1 MAGNE
6 KPRPMEKGAGRL
18 DAADLAQLQRMEQS
32 MPEQGGADLSSL
44 ETLEELIAW
53 LIADARAS
61 GDSEVDAVELLIRY
75 SGTTAPE
82 VRAAER
88 VLRRLGYIAV
98 ADMMRRIAGRRQ
110 IDLAPLG

>member
-1 MAGNE
+1 MAVNPPDLDE
-6 KPRPMEKGAGRL
+6 LRRL
-18 DAADLAQLQRMEQS
+18 EMTASEY
-32 MPEQGGADLSSL
+32 GGTDLSSL

-82 VRAAER
+82 VRSAER

-98 ADMMRRIAGRRQ
+98 ADMMRRIAGRR
-110 IDLAPLG
+110 LTHLKPLG